1 MLKIEKRFTT
11 KSPDIAK
18 GIADDFLLLY
28 NALSVKK
35 MRNKAGQWNVVAILV
50 GPYML

>member
-18 GIADDFLLLY
+18 GIADDFLMLY
-28 NALSVKK
+28 NVLSVKR
-35 MRNKAGQWNVVAILV
+35 MRSKTGQWNVVAILV
-50 GPYML
+50 GPYSI